1 MAIAVVSAIIGRR
14 RRKKESYIY
23 WQPSCPLCRDTPQWL
38 QTRHTHFGLRRNII
52 YLSFNTSVIHVEAA
66 AARFKEKKT
75 FRVAT
80 FIIIR
85 ASFIAESNRLARSG
99 CWKAGKEENGPKRIA
114 ITRRICIEDMGPV
127 EKVSVRI
134 LITTTAVERISRISS
149 GFFSH
154 LSGRIAQLIR
164 ERSTP

>member
-66 AARFKEKKT
+66 AARFKEKKKH
-75 FRVAT
+75 FVLQRLSSFERVLLPSL
-80 FIIIR
+80 IDW
-85 ASFIAESNRLARSG
+85 LG
-99 CWKAGKEENGPKRIA
+99 QGVGKREKRRTVPNG
-114 ITRRICIEDMGPV
+114 
-127 EKVSVRI
+127 
-134 LITTTAVERISRISS
+134 L
-149 GFFSH
+149 
-154 LSGRIAQLIR
+154 Q
-164 ERSTP
+164 